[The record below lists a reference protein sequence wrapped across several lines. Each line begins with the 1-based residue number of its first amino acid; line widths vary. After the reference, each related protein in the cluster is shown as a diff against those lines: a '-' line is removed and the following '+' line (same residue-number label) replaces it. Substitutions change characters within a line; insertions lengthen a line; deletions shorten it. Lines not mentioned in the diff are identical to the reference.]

1 MELTQLGSLFK
12 CNKCGSCTSVCPLY
26 QQTVY
31 EGMAA
36 RGKLAL
42 LEASVEGR
50 LDAPQAVRAK
60 LEDCLLC
67 GACASNCPSFVPT
80 TDLFLEARA
89 SLARELGIPLPI
101 RLLLRALATPALME
115 LGTPPLHLLQRSGL
129 PALVAGR
136 VGNAMQE
143 ATSPKFGSPTLAEVL
158 RAAARSAPPVPLR
171 SFRSRVA
178 RLRDNGSGTRGTVAY
193 FAGCFMNWG
202 YADAAEATR
211 QLLVRAGFRVE
222 VPAVACCGVPHRA
235 YGDTEAAL
243 SLARRNVEA
252 LDGYERVVTDCA
264 SCGAALKEY
273 RHLLADDP
281 AFRDRAEALSARS
294 SDISEFLVKHELP
307 RPEGSTPLRVTYHDP
322 CHLVRLQGIKA
333 EPRQLLKAIPGLTF
347 VEMKEAD
354 VCCGASGSFCV
365 THPALSERVGSA
377 KAENILATGADVVVS
392 GCPSCLTQL
401 RAMLGARGATI
412 RVCHPSELLAES
424 FRTSRSLT
432 SPKP

>member
-1 MELTQLGSLFK
+1 MELTQLGNLFK

-42 LEASVEGR
+42 LEAAVEGK
-50 LDAPQAVRAK
+50 LDAPRSVRAK
-60 LEDCLLC
+60 IEDCLLC

-129 PALVAGR
+129 LER
-136 VGNAMQE
+136 VGGRGNKAIKE
-143 ATSPKFGSPTLAEVL
+143 ATSPNGSAGMGEVV
-158 RAAARSAPPVPLR
+158 RAAARSAPPAPLR

-178 RLRDNGSGTRGTVAY
+178 RLPGNGAGTRGTVAY

-211 QLLVRAGFRVE
+211 EILIRSGFKVE
-222 VPAVACCGVPHRA
+222 VPAVTCCGVPHRA
-235 YGDTEAAL
+235 YGDREAAL
-243 SLARRNVEA
+243 ALARRNVEV
-252 LDGYERVVTDCA
+252 LEGYERIVTDCA

-273 RHLLADDP
+273 AHLLAGDS
-281 AFRDRAEALSARS
+281 AYRIRAAAVSARV
-294 SDISEFLVKHELP
+294 SDISEFLVKQECP
-307 RPEGSTPLRVTYHDP
+307 RPEKAVPLRVTYHDP
-322 CHLVRLQGIKA
+322 CHLVRGQGIKA
-333 EPRQLLKAIPGLTF
+333 EPRQLLQAIPGLTL
-347 VEMKEAD
+347 VEMAGAD
-354 VCCGASGSFCV
+354 VCCGGAGSFCV
-365 THPALSERVGSA
+365 THPALSEGVGSS
-377 KAENILATGADVVVS
+377 KVRNILATGADVVVS

-401 RAMLGARGATI
+401 RVMLQAHDSAVW
-412 RVCHPSELLAES
+412 VCHPSELLAES
-424 FRTSRSLT
+424 YRGPGGLT
-432 SPKP
+432 PAR